1 MSAIKV
7 EILTTNS
14 QITLYNEDI
23 ISLSTSTRSTSSPS
37 TPTYGAFA
45 SDGMIVIRDENLD
58 LYDKAQQGFFDNYY
72 YPVKI
77 YLYDETLNSNA
88 GGYKIIA
95 TQIINRRPEYDYA
108 NKTLTI
114 SLSDKIAQA
123 DELKYVGYDFPLE
136 PKSANDIFKDIMQSF
151 LGMNDSNYTTLMNSV
166 AYYDRTE
173 QTSVS
178 FGIIFQGTTIT
189 YPYLP
194 SQITYREALASV
206 LSLTHCALIMNANGN
221 PRLIFLDK
229 YLADIEDNNTII
241 ISPDKTQEPFNTAVI
256 LDNKYDCA
264 QVGATNVSA
273 TINSGNIYNYYN
285 SDISINLN
293 DVQAQQVI
301 SFDDNRDTQIDTNTY
316 IGQYHPISSIKAR
329 DDYDGTY
336 NAHYK
341 AQSISIT
348 VPKYGD
354 NNLKQVL
361 SVDRITQSN
370 ITVNLRQD
378 IKIYKSTGNPAITQF
393 GTQYPLDSTYTEK
406 VYDNNGERVVTMGVE
421 SGYPNPLYFTEDG
434 NSITYYGWFCDD
446 QNIRPNGILDVDRN
460 TVIKYHNTAPTYDLF
475 TDNDDNYTVTLNY
488 KVTIGKHI
496 EFYTI
501 VAIGFKTDYD
511 LEDIIA
517 INNDDYKPVSY
528 KYVIEETPISVE
540 IGVNGVTRTINLDD
554 MAVIG
559 KNITTNNLAEIDSYN
574 KLLQTGRDVSS
585 AIVDTEVYNL
595 LDYYN
600 GGLHTANI
608 TVLGDVSYDKNSQG
622 IVETY
627 ILDVTNG
634 EATYSA
640 SNIVWL
646 YTDRNFAND
655 VCLVDG
661 LSGRRT
667 LTTDFYMFYNW
678 SHEYNGGV
686 LGTLLSI
693 RKNED
698 GYIEVE
704 QDLTYYDYNEPV
716 FGIDVYIYIV
726 EQLTTKDVFKCGD
739 IVKVLNYDYVSPLS
753 YQNIS
758 VINNDVSLR
767 WQVTEN
773 NITFDGGAIYQELTL
788 KEIAP
793 IHTLLRTIS
802 DIEPIT
808 SIDWAYITY
817 TYNASSN
824 HLDSGLFVRYSGYI
838 EYIGNDDTITN
849 PLYTFSEI
857 NPDAVS
863 SIGGTITINE
873 YNVGNRNFTIEI
885 DFQNVNS
892 LRQAKHS
899 VSTPMSG
906 GNNQQTYYLSTKLV
920 FTSIK
925 VLYT

>member
-88 GGYKIIA
+88 GGYKRIA

-123 DELKYVGYDFPLE
+123 DELKYGGYDFPLE

-151 LGMNDSNYTTLMNSV
+151 LGMNDSNYTTLMNGV

-178 FGIIFQGTTIT
+178 FGSIFQGTTIT

-206 LSLTHCALIMNANGN
+206 LSLTHCALIMDENGN

-229 YLADIEDNNTII
+229 YLADIQDNNTII

-301 SFDDNRDTQIDTNTY
+301 SFDNNGRATKIDTTQIYSGNK
-316 IGQYHPISSIKAR
+316 HPVSSIKANYA
-329 DDYDGTY
+329 DDGTH

-348 VPKYGD
+348 VPKYD
-354 NNLKQVL
+354 NNNLKQVL

-378 IKIYKSTGNPAITQF
+378 IKVYRSTGNPAITRS
-393 GTQYPLDSTYTEK
+393 GAQYPLDSTYTVE
-406 VYDNNGERVVTMGVE
+406 VYAPDPRYVTMGVE
-421 SGYPNPLYFTEDG
+421 NGCPNPLYFAD
-434 NSITYYGWFCDD
+434 SITYYGWVCDD
-446 QNIRPNGILDVDRN
+446 TAIRPNGILDVDRE

-475 TDNDDNYTVTLNY
+475 TDNGDNYTVTLNY

-501 VAIGFKTDYD
+501 VAIGY
-511 LEDIIA
+511 EDIDFNIISTNA
-517 INNDDYKPVSY
+517 VSY

-622 IVETY
+622 IVDTY
-627 ILDVTNG
+627 IIDVTNG

-661 LSGRRT
+661 LLGRRT

-716 FGIDVYIYIV
+716 FGIDVDIYIV

-802 DIEPIT
+802 NIEPIT

-817 TYNASSN
+817 TYNASSK

-873 YNVGNRNFTIEI
+873 YNVGNRNFTVEI

-906 GNNQQTYYLSTKLV
+906 GNNQQTYYLYTKLV